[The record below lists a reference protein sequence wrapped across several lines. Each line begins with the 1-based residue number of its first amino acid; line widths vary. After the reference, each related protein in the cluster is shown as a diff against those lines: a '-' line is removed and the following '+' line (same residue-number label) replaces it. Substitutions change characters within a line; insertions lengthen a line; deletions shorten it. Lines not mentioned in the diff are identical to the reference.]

1 MKEHDHHNHDH
12 HDHHDHDHSHEEMS
26 ILDILLD
33 EENAEPIVLYDENDK
48 AVKFDQVA
56 IIPLEDN
63 LYVILKPLEPMA
75 NVADDE
81 AIVFTVLEDEDGVSS
96 LEVETDEEIA
106 IRVFEEYY
114 KLLDA
119 EEENSKK

>member
-1 MKEHDHHNHDH
+1 MKEHDHHN

-119 EEENSKK
+119 EEEKSKK

>member
-1 MKEHDHHNHDH
+1 MKEHDHHN